1 MRVNYQ
7 VNTTTQFRVLTDDQI
22 EQIYYTALEVLSRTG
37 ALVHHEEA
45 LDLLTDA
52 GAPVVDEN
60 RVLIPNWMVKDALG
74 TVPERIVIAGRDRG
88 TDRAK
93 YAALEK
99 DRIYFGTGS
108 DAPFILDPYTD
119 ERRRYTYEDIY
130 NAAKITDALGNI
142 DFHMSLGLTSDVP
155 IGSYDRHQFMAM
167 VQGTRK
173 PLVVTAVDREGLA
186 DQYEMACELI
196 GGEVEFQRTPYFV
209 IYIEPSS
216 PLNNSFEAVEKLL
229 FAAEKHIPAI
239 YTPCPMCGG
248 TAPAT
253 MAGVLVQALAE
264 SLAGVVISQLKRP
277 GTPIIMGGVVSIMDM
292 ATTILSY
299 GAPELSL
306 LSAGLTDVAKWVGL
320 PMFSTAGCGDAK
332 MVDQQAA
339 IEATTSIAFA
349 GLSGANLIHDVG
361 YLESGLIGSYD
372 MLVMSDEIISM
383 VKHILKG
390 ITVDEEHL
398 ALDVIDRVGPG
409 GHFLIDDH
417 TYEHFRTDF
426 WFPNLIDRRN
436 WEEWQ
441 SAGAK
446 ELGERVHDKA
456 IDLIENYEPSSI
468 PDDVEAN
475 LKAIIARADEKY
487 GEGDDVSLMAGID
500 AVAAG

>member
-7 VNTTTQFRVLTDDQI
+7 INSTTRFRVLSDDQI
-22 EQIYYTALEVLSRTG
+22 EQIYFTALEVLARTG
-37 ALVHHEEA
+37 ALVQQEEA
-45 LDLLTDA
+45 LELLKDA

-60 RVLIPNWMVKDALG
+60 RVLIPNWMVKNALN
-74 TVPERIVIAGRDRG
+74 TVPERIVLAGRDRG
-88 TDRAK
+88 TDNAK
-93 YAALEK
+93 YVTLEK
-99 DRIYFGTGS
+99 DNIFYGTGS

-119 ERRRYTYEDIY
+119 ERRRYTYEDVY
-130 NAAKITDALGNI
+130 NAAKMTDALDNI

-167 VQGTRK
+167 VEGTSK
-173 PLVVTAVDREGLA
+173 PLVITAVDAEGLA
-186 DQYEMACELI
+186 DQYEMACELA

-209 IYIEPSS
+209 VYIEPSS
-216 PLNNSFEAVEKLL
+216 PLNNSVEAVEKLL
-229 FAAEKHIPAI
+229 YAAEKHIPAI

-253 MAGVLVQALAE
+253 MAGILVQALAE
-264 SLAGVVISQLKRP
+264 SLTGVVISQLKNP

-332 MVDQQAA
+332 VVDQQAA
-339 IEATTSIAFA
+339 IEAAVSIAFA

-383 VKHILKG
+383 VKHVLKG
-390 ITVDEEHL
+390 IQVDEEHL

-409 GHFLIDDH
+409 GHFLSDDH

-436 WEEWQ
+436 WEDWQ
-441 SAGAK
+441 AAGGQD
-446 ELGERVHDKA
+446 LGKRVREKV
-456 IDLIENYEPSSI
+456 IDIIENYAPSPI

-475 LKAIIARADEKY
+475 LRDILARADEVY
-487 GEGDDVSLMAGID
+487 GEGEDVSLMAGID
-500 AVAAG
+500 ATVAG